1 MTIAQPT
8 RDLER
13 LPRGLGELRKLRGA
27 MAMVRREL
35 RRNFRTP
42 SVLFYFDT

>member
-1 MTIAQPT
+1 MIIAQPM

-13 LPRGLGELRKLRGA
+13 LPPGLRELRKLRGA
-27 MAMVRREL
+27 IMMVRLEF

-42 SVLFYFDT
+42 TVLFYFDT